1 MSQSIATEVKHLRM
15 MVWGLAGVVALLV
28 ALLLMGAAERPAQ
41 ELTVRK
47 ITVVDDDG
55 VVRAVLAGRVP
66 DPTSGPRVAPGG
78 GLIIYGPDGK
88 ERGGYMTSDMSGEAV
103 LTLDDALE
111 REVFKV
117 TANPDAGASLF
128 LPHQSGA
135 AIAMTTYRGEPEIHF
150 FGPDQQPRLALPEG
164 TPPLR

>member
-1 MSQSIATEVKHLRM
+1 MSQSVAAEINHLRM
-15 MVWGLAGVVALLV
+15 MVWGLAAAVAALV
-28 ALLLMGAAERPAQ
+28 AMLLMGTARSPTQ

-47 ITVVDDDG
+47 ITVIDDAG

-66 DPTSGPRVAPGG
+66 DPSSGPRVAPGG

-88 ERGGYMTSDMSGEAV
+88 ERGGYMTSDVGGEAV
-103 LTLDDALE
+103 LTLDDELE

-117 TANPDAGASLF
+117 TGNADSGASLF

-135 AIAMTTYRGEPEIHF
+135 GIAMTTYRGEPEIHF
-150 FGPDQQPRLALPEG
+150 FGRDQQPRLTLPEG